1 MRRILATV
9 VLAVVV
15 VLAAPAASAQSDDQT
30 TTTTAPDRGGDII
43 PRPNS
48 GVEPDDP
55 GDRGGAL
62 QTVLFI
68 GIVGG
73 VVVMAAVLVRQSRKA
88 RAERGF

>member
-15 VLAAPAASAQSDDQT
+15 VLAAPAVSAQTDDQG

-55 GDRGGAL
+55 GDRGGAR
-62 QTVLFI
+62 QTALFI

-73 VVVMAAVLVRQSRKA
+73 VVVMAAVIVRQSRKA
-88 RAERGF
+88 RADRGF